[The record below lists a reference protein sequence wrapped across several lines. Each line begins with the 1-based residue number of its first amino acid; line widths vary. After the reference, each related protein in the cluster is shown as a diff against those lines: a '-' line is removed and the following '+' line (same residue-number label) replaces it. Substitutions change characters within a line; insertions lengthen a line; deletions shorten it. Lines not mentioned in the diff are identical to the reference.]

1 VITEPRIINIGAPLF
16 ADALAA
22 QGATVLHVDWQPP
35 GGGDAGLVAALAKL
49 ERPEVE
55 AANQA
60 AIERLLAARP
70 VLIGMGIAGEV
81 IPGMTSTT
89 VLHAGPPIQW
99 AQMSGP
105 LRGAVIGG
113 LLYEGLAQSEEE
125 AAALAASGEIHFAP
139 CHEHSAVGPMAG
151 VVTASMPVFIVENRA
166 ADNRAYATVN
176 EGLGK
181 VLRYGAYAPEV
192 IERLRWIGASFY
204 PALREAIE
212 RSGGIDLQALIAQAL
227 HMGDECHNRNRAG
240 TSLFIRAIT
249 PHLLAGSAD
258 RATVA
263 QAFAFISGN
272 DHFFLNLSM
281 PAMKCSLDV
290 AHNIPHSTLVT
301 TMARNGTE
309 FGIRVRGT
317 GDRWFTGPA
326 QQIRGLFF
334 PGYSEADANP
344 DIGDSAITETGGIG
358 GFCMGNAPAIV
369 GFVGGTAADALRY
382 TLSMYDLT
390 LAENPAFTLPAL
402 NFRGAP
408 TGIDVRR
415 VVESGVLPIINTG
428 IAHREPGVGM
438 VGAGLVHPPRACFE
452 QALLALGAEN
462 LEPRTQ
468 NLEEEQRTKNR
479 AQST

>member
-1 VITEPRIINIGAPLF
+1 VIGEPRILNIGASVF

-22 QGATVLHVDWQPP
+22 QGATVLHLDWQPP
-35 GGGDAGLVAALAKL
+35 GGGDPQLVTALAAL
-49 ERPEVE
+49 ERPEVD
-55 AANQA
+55 AANQTA
-60 AIERLLAARP
+60 LERLLAARP
-70 VLIGMGIAGEV
+70 VLIGMGIAGET
-81 IPGMTSTT
+81 IPGMTPTT
-89 VLHAGPPIQW
+89 VLHAGPPIAW
-99 AQMSGP
+99 SQMSGP
-105 LRGAVIGG
+105 LRGAVLGG
-113 LLYEGLAQSEEE
+113 LIYEGLAQHEAE
-125 AAALAASGEIHFAP
+125 AAALAASGTIRFAP

-151 VVTASMPVFIVENRA
+151 VITASMPVFIVENQA
-166 ADNRAYATVN
+166 AGNRAYSTVN

-181 VLRYGAYAPEV
+181 VLRYGAYGPAV
-192 IERLRWIGASFY
+192 IDKLRWIASDFY
-204 PALREAIE
+204 PALRAAIE

-258 RATVA
+258 RETVA
-263 QAFAFISGN
+263 QAFTFISGN

-281 PAMKCSLDV
+281 PAMKCSLDA
-290 AHNIPHSTLVT
+290 AHGIPDSTLVT

-309 FGIRVRGT
+309 FGIRVSGT
-317 GDRWFTGPA
+317 GDRWFTAPA
-326 QQIRGLFF
+326 QTIQGLFF
-334 PGYSEADANP
+334 PGFSQADANP

-382 TLSMYDLT
+382 TLSMYELT

-415 VVESGVLPIINTG
+415 VIETGILPIINTG

-452 QALLALGAEN
+452 QALLTLVEHT
-462 LEPRTQ
+462 RRSQ
-468 NLEEEQRTKNR
+468 H
-479 AQST
+479 

>member
-1 VITEPRIINIGAPLF
+1 MIAEPRILNIGTSLF

-35 GGGDAGLVAALAKL
+35 GGGNPRLAAALAAL
-49 ERPEVE
+49 ERPDVE
-55 AANQA
+55 QANRQ
-60 AIERLLAARP
+60 AIERLLQARP
-70 VLIGMGIAGEV
+70 VLVGMGIAGEI
-81 IPGMTSTT
+81 IPGMTQTT

-99 AQMSGP
+99 DQMSGP

-113 LLYEGLAQSEEE
+113 LIYEGLAQSEED
-125 AAALAASGEIHFAP
+125 ATALAASGAIRFVP
-139 CHEHSAVGPMAG
+139 CHERAAVGPMAG
-151 VVTASMPVFIVENRA
+151 VITASMPVFIVENRA
-166 ADNRAYATVN
+166 AGNRAYATVN

-181 VLRYGAYAPEV
+181 VLRYGAYAPDV
-192 IERLRWIGASFY
+192 IEKLKWIAERFY

-212 RSGGIDLQALIAQAL
+212 RSGGLDLQALIAQAL

-258 RATVA
+258 RETVA
-263 QAFAFISGN
+263 RAFAFISGN

-281 PAMKCSLDV
+281 PAMKCSLDA
-290 AHNIPHSTLVT
+290 AHNIPRSTLVT

-309 FGIRVRGT
+309 FGIRVSGT
-317 GDRWFTGPA
+317 GDRWFTAPA
-326 QQIRGLFF
+326 QTIRGLFF
-334 PGYSEADANP
+334 PGFTEADANP

-358 GFCMGNAPAIV
+358 GLCMGNAPAIV

-382 TLSMYDLT
+382 TLSMYELT

-415 VVESGVLPIINTG
+415 VVETGILPIINTG
-428 IAHREPGVGM
+428 IAHREPGIGM
-438 VGAGLVHPPRACFE
+438 VGAGLVHPPRECFE
-452 QALLALGAEN
+452 QALLALV
-462 LEPRTQ
+462 
-468 NLEEEQRTKNR
+468 EEQRP
-479 AQST
+479 

>member
-1 VITEPRIINIGAPLF
+1 VIAEPRIINIGAALF
-16 ADALAA
+16 AGALAA

-35 GGGDAGLVAALAKL
+35 GGGDPRLVAALAAL
-49 ERPEVE
+49 EQPEIE
-55 AANQA
+55 AANQQ
-60 AIERLLAARP
+60 AIGRLLEARP
-70 VLIGMGIAGEV
+70 TLIGMGIAGAT
-81 IPGMTSTT
+81 IPGMTPTT

-99 AQMSGP
+99 PQMSGP

-113 LLYEGLAQSEEE
+113 LLYEALAQTE
-125 AAALAASGEIHFAP
+125 AEAIRLAESGEIRFAP
-139 CHEHSAVGPMAG
+139 CHEHAAVGPMAG
-151 VVTASMPVFIVENRA
+151 VITASMPVFIVENQA
-166 ADNRAYATVN
+166 AGNRAYATVN

-181 VLRYGAYAPEV
+181 VLRYGAFAPEV
-192 IERLRWIGASFY
+192 IQRLRWIERSFY

-212 RSGGIDLQALIAQAL
+212 LSGGIDLQALIAQAL

-240 TSLFIRAIT
+240 TSLFLRAIT

-258 RATVA
+258 RETVA
-263 QAFAFISGN
+263 QSFGFISGN

-281 PAMKCSLDV
+281 PAMKCSLDA
-290 AHNIPHSTLVT
+290 AHGIPGSTLVT

-309 FGIRVRGT
+309 FGIRVSGS

-326 QQIRGLFF
+326 QAIRGLFF

-369 GFVGGTAADALRY
+369 GFVGGSAADALRY

-390 LAENPAFTLPAL
+390 LAEHPAFTLPAL

-408 TGIDVRR
+408 AGIDVRR

-428 IAHREPGVGM
+428 IAHREPGIGM
-438 VGAGLVHPPRACFE
+438 IGAGLVHPPRECFE
-452 QALLALGAEN
+452 QALLALAGV
-462 LEPRTQ
+462 
-468 NLEEEQRTKNR
+468 
-479 AQST
+479 

>member
-1 VITEPRIINIGAPLF
+1 MIAEPRIINIGAALF

-35 GGGDAGLVAALAKL
+35 GGGNARLVAALAKL

-55 AANQA
+55 AANQT

-70 VLIGMGIAGEV
+70 ALIGMDIAGEIV
-81 IPGMTSTT
+81 PGMTPTT
-89 VLHAGPPIQW
+89 VLHAGPPIEW
-99 AQMSGP
+99 TQMSGP

-113 LLYEGLAQSEEE
+113 LLYEGLAQTEEE
-125 AAALAASGEIHFAP
+125 AAALAASGEIRFAP

-151 VVTASMPVFIVENRA
+151 VITASMPVFIVENRA
-166 ADNRAYATVN
+166 AGNRAYATVN

-192 IERLRWIGASFY
+192 IERLRWIGQQFY

-212 RSGGIDLQALIAQAL
+212 RSDGIDLQALIAQAL

-240 TSLFIRAIT
+240 TSLFLRAIM

-258 RATVA
+258 RETVA

-281 PAMKCSLDV
+281 PAMKCSLDA

-301 TMARNGTE
+301 TMARNGTK
-309 FGIRVRGT
+309 FGIRVSGT

-438 VGAGLVHPPRACFE
+438 VGAGLVHPPRECFE
-452 QALLALGAEN
+452 QALLALAEDE
-462 LEPRTQ
+462 EPRT
-468 NLEEEQRTKNR
+468 
-479 AQST
+479 